1 MIQTDPRYSIV
12 LLVLQFATGLLP
24 AASIWVMRAL
34 FDRSLAVYEGNLPV
48 EDMLVWIALWV
59 VLALAHEVFRLEL
72 FFLLVDR
79 LKQELEDRLLTQLQH
94 KASVLRLET
103 FERADFHDV
112 LRRAQEAA
120 SPGFF
125 LNLIGEIHTIIT
137 GMLTVVSVALVV
149 GLWNPLLLIAI
160 ALVSVPPP
168 LARVLQ

>member
-1 MIQTDPRYSIV
+1 MVRPPTMRTLWRFLRWMIQTDPRYSIV

-59 VLALAHEVFRLEL
+59 MLALTHVVFKVEL
-72 FFLLVDR
+72 LSLLVER
-79 LKQELEDRLLTQLQH
+79 LKQELEDRLLTQLQR

-120 SPGFF
+120 
-125 LNLIGEIHTIIT
+125 
-137 GMLTVVSVALVV
+137 
-149 GLWNPLLLIAI
+149 
-160 ALVSVPPP
+160 
-168 LARVLQ
+168 